1 MPDTKLATP
10 EDFHACARAAMS
22 AAIRELISAYTFATR
37 GGMPNATCIHIDE
50 LMESACGI
58 RAGMEH
64 Q

>member
-22 AAIRELISAYTFATR
+22 AAIRELVSAYTFATR
-37 GGMPNATCIHIDE
+37 CGIPDATCIHIDE
-50 LMESACGI
+50 LIDSARGI